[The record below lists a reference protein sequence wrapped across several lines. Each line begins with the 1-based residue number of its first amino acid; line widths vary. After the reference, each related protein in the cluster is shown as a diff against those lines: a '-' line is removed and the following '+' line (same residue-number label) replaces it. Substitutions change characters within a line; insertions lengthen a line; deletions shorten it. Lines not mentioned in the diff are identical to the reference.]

1 MVPPVPDARDNDA
14 RDLIAADLNRLIDD
28 AIGAFR
34 RMAGVAIPLETKG
47 IAAYLRATNALLDHI
62 DGLVRLNDWATTG
75 PTTNARGRAPRRP
88 DAPSDDDRGALVA
101 AARQALGRT
110 STERP

>member
-1 MVPPVPDARDNDA
+1 MVPPETDA

-28 AIGAFR
+28 ATGSFR

-62 DGLVRLNDWATTG
+62 DGLVRLKDWVGAG
-75 PTTNARGRAPRRP
+75 SAAPARSRPARRP
-88 DAPSDDDRGALVA
+88 EAPSDDDRGALVA
-101 AARQALGRT
+101 AARQALGGT
-110 STERP
+110 SMEHP